1 MLKNV
6 FLWLLIL
13 IPFAIEGQNAIDYSP
28 RPLEKDIRKT
38 CDVDDFV
45 SEQILFTGL
54 NLQKASQGKFIG
66 IAENTSGPTILYA
79 YVGRVNTCRA
89 GGCNSPAIGNM
100 CEDSE
105 YFDYY
110 IIFDTLARIQLV
122 RIYNYQATH
131 GYEVTSKGWLKQFEG
146 YNGTMELEAGQNID
160 AISGA
165 TISVYG
171 IVQNVKEVSKL
182 LRQGL
187 KLTEK

>member
-1 MLKNV
+1 
-6 FLWLLIL
+6 LLIL
-13 IPFAIEGQNAIDYSP
+13 FPFIISGQNAIDYSP
-28 RPLEKDIRKT
+28 RSLEKDIRKAF
-38 CDVDDFV
+38 DADDFV
-45 SEQILFTGL
+45 SEQIPFTGL
-54 NLQKASQGKFIG
+54 NFPYVSQGKFFGVADNI
-66 IAENTSGPTILYA
+66 SGLPKLYV
-79 YVGRVNTCRA
+79 YLGRVNTCRA

-110 IIFDTLARIQLV
+110 IIFDTSARIQLV

-146 YNGTMELEAGQNID
+146 YNGTKELEAGQNID

-187 KLTEK
+187 KLPVN